1 MKNSVKKKN
10 RIKRWFPAAV
20 WLTAALCFLSGC
32 SFSTTSNTT
41 VALDETGKLTEEII
55 EELGDDDF
63 TVEELQEYIDEQ
75 LAVYNRGKEEPAV
88 TLQTCRVENG
98 DIRLA
103 LRYASCDDYA
113 AFNQIVC
120 FQGTLKEAEDA
131 GYTIDTMALLEPN
144 GQKGDLEIIRE
155 REKEWKIF
163 IVSEPINVKVPD
175 KILYAS
181 DNVKVTGRLAATVK
195 TVLNEEKTPAAESS
209 GSEEEEAAPVL
220 TREERLHP
228 LSTVTERYAYI
239 IYK

>member
-1 MKNSVKKKN
+1 MKNSVKKKS

-131 GYTIDTMALLEPN
+131 GYTIDTMALLERHYQVTL
-144 GQKGDLEIIRE
+144 GRKMLQGLLTEITLQDR
-155 REKEWKIF
+155 KI
-163 IVSEPINVKVPD
+163 VLCMPQTYMN
-175 KILYAS
+175 AS
-181 DNVKVTGRLAATVK
+181 GECVGRLMQWYHCEPDHLMV
-195 TVLNEEKTPAAESS
+195 
-209 GSEEEEAAPVL
+209 
-220 TREERLHP
+220 
-228 LSTVTERYAYI
+228 
-239 IYK
+239 IYDDIDLPPGRVRVRRDGGPGTHNGMRSIVETLGRQDCRW